1 MGGTPL
7 STEEINDLSVIIIE
21 NINYLNT
28 VYNIFLNRIIEYY
41 YKIYNYWF

>member
-7 STEEINDLSVIIIE
+7 STEEINDLSNIIVE
-21 NINYLNT
+21 NIYYLNNM
-28 VYNIFLNRIIEYY
+28 YNMFLNRIIKYY